1 MTAAAQKVLVIGGG
15 FSGMSA
21 AIMMARAGI
30 EVDLVEIDEGWRSYG
45 AGISLHGATLRV
57 FQELGILE
65 EFKAEGAATSG
76 LIVRMPH
83 NDQVIVE
90 IPTPSMPGIDLPGN
104 AAIMRPALAA
114 ILARA
119 TRAAGVN
126 VRLGV
131 TFETLTQD
139 EDGVELTF
147 TDGTSGRYDAVIGA
161 DGLFSKTRALLLPE
175 APEPAYVGQAVWRA
189 ELPTPEGLETLSMW
203 LGKGVKVGINPVS
216 PGRSYMFI
224 TEDCPED
231 IWVEDA
237 DLLPRMKALL
247 DPFPS
252 PMLSAVKEGLSE
264 DSKLIYRPL
273 KGMLLPQPWHVGR
286 VLLIGDAV
294 HATTPHLGAGACIGM
309 EDGLV
314 IAEELQRHATVAEAF
329 AAHEARRWE
338 RCAMVVNNSGRLS
351 EIEIT
356 GGDQGEHNEIMGRSM
371 RALAE
376 PI

>member
-1 MTAAAQKVLVIGGG
+1 MTAAAQRVLVIGGG

-30 EVDLVEIDEGWRSYG
+30 DVDLVEIDEGWRSYG

-65 EFKAEGAATSG
+65 DFKAEGAATSG

-90 IPTPSMPGIDLPGN
+90 IPTPAMPGIDLPGN

-139 EDGVELTF
+139 ADGVELTF

-161 DGLFSKTRALLLPE
+161 DGLFSQTRALLMPE

-252 PMLSAVKEGLSE
+252 PMLTAVKEGLSE